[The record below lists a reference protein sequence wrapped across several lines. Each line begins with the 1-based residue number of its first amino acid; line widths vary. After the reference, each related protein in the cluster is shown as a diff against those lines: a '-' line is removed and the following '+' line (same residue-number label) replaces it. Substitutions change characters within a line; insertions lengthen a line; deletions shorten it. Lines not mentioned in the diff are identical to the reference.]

1 MTPAEIKK
9 TRLYRTLA
17 PCVRKEDREELAR
30 MLAMVDWKLTA
41 RDRDVQWSGLDSTK
55 LIRAFYWEDTPQGHY
70 YWKELSDSL
79 NEAGFD
85 CG

>member
-30 MLAMVDWKLTA
+30 MLAMVPGSAVRWWQDGFEA
-41 RDRDVQWSGLDSTK
+41 RALF
-55 LIRAFYWEDTPQGHY
+55 IAFMWGDTPQGGAYWQELDERLCAAGHY
-70 YWKELSDSL
+70 D
-79 NEAGFD
+79 
-85 CG
+85 

>member
-30 MLAMVDWKLTA
+30 MLAMVRVDHCVWLGMGGDALRRSFNWRT
-41 RDRDVQWSGLDSTK
+41 S
-55 LIRAFYWEDTPQGHY
+55 PQGWG
-70 YWKELSDSL
+70 YWVKLSHRL
-79 NEAGFD
+79 FNAGHE
-85 CG
+85 CW

>member
-30 MLAMVDWKLTA
+30 RLSAVSVVPGICFDPLSTRLITA
-41 RDRDVQWSGLDSTK
+41 FCFSESAEGHE
-55 LIRAFYWEDTPQGHY
+55 YWWELRYRLSIAGH
-70 YWKELSDSL
+70 
-79 NEAGFD
+79 D
-85 CG
+85 CA

>member
-30 MLAMVDWKLTA
+30 MLAMV
-41 RDRDVQWSGLDSTK
+41 
-55 LIRAFYWEDTPQGHY
+55 P
-70 YWKELSDSL
+70 KEATWVGFESDSL
-79 NEAGFD
+79 GAAFIWSLVPNEAFWLELKRRLESAGHE
-85 CG
+85 CW

>member
-30 MLAMVDWKLTA
+30 MLAMVPA
-41 RDRDVQWSGLDSTK
+41 RELGGLDPDA
-55 LIRAFYWEDTPQGHY
+55 IRLGQAFLWDITPQGKD
-70 YWKELSDSL
+70 YWQELYFRL
-79 NEAGFD
+79 YAAGHA
-85 CG
+85 CW

>member
-30 MLAMVDWKLTA
+30 MLGIASDAPAKFNDQA
-41 RDRDVQWSGLDSTK
+41 DRLLIAFVWSL
-55 LIRAFYWEDTPQGHY
+55 TPQNAS
-70 YWKELSDSL
+70 YWRELSL
-79 NEAGFD
+79 RLREAGHE
-85 CG
+85 CW